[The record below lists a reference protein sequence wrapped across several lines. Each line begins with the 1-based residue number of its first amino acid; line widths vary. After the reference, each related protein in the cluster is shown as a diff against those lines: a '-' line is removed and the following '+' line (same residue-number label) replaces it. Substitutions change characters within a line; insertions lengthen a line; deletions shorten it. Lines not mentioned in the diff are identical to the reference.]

1 MEAAV
6 GIVARLKSW
15 FTRSS
20 SSEPEPGRP
29 RDVPY
34 LPPTSET
41 ARPRA
46 GTMAVEPL
54 RRSGFGF

>member
-1 MEAAV
+1 V
-6 GIVARLKSW
+6 GIVARLKYW
-15 FTRSS
+15 FTRPP

-29 RDVPY
+29 YDVPDI
-34 LPPTSET
+34 PPAPES

>member
-1 MEAAV
+1 M

-15 FTRSS
+15 FSRSE
-20 SSEPEPGRP
+20 SSEPEPGQP
-29 RDVPY
+29 REVPR
-34 LPPTSET
+34 LPPMSET

-46 GTMAVEPL
+46 VTMAVEPL